1 MSVIFH
7 ELYSIFKNVE
17 SFSSICF
24 QFYFFFHCVELLRTQ
39 TDRTLFFILAAQ
51 IDSDFPIGLNAAKR
65 MRWQTRKIAF
75 LMISNY
81 QIFRK
86 MNKNRITKQNW
97 ATSELNKNNT
107 VLSIKSPKKNMNASI
122 LRAAKC
128 NNGKKLFTK
137 TLQTCKF
144 ITVRLLCFGGF

>member
-1 MSVIFH
+1 MIFFMNFIPFLKMWNLFH
-7 ELYSIFKNVE
+7 QFVFSFIF
-17 SFSSICF
+17 SFIALSCF
-24 QFYFFFHCVELLRTQ
+24 VLKPIEHF
-39 TDRTLFFILAAQ
+39 FFILAAQ